1 LTAICDRYA
10 VVVHPAFVPRDA
22 LNRHCLNLRWLIGA
36 LLLAPLMLLCIRYL
50 DIPVALFVK
59 SHLYKNSHWSRLT
72 TNLPDLLLVLV
83 LVITLSA
90 LSLYL
95 VRSRKGIY
103 DRLTCFAKEVA
114 WTAPLSYLAKS
125 SLKFVF
131 GRVNTRCW
139 LKEPG
144 LYGFHWFQRRV
155 GCEGF
160 PSGHMIVVVALLAAG
175 WRCYPKSRPVC
186 LTVAVLLGVA
196 LVATNYHFV
205 SDVIAGAYVGALVEA
220 VVFALLAPAPPRL
233 PEPSAR

>member
-1 LTAICDRYA
+1 
-10 VVVHPAFVPRDA
+10 
-22 LNRHCLNLRWLIGA
+22 LISA
-36 LLLAPLMLLCIRYL
+36 LLLAPLVLLCVRYL

-59 SHLYKNSHWSRLT
+59 NHLYKNSDWSRLT
-72 TNLPDLLLVLV
+72 SNLPDLLLVLV
-83 LVITLSA
+83 LVTTLGA
-90 LSLYL
+90 CALYL
-95 VRSRKGIY
+95 VRSRKGIF
-103 DRLTCFAKEVA
+103 DRLTCFAWEAA
-114 WTAPLSYLAKS
+114 WTAPLSFLAKS
-125 SLKFVF
+125 GLKFVF

-139 LKEPG
+139 LQNPA

-155 GCEGF
+155 GCDGF
-160 PSGHMIVVVALLAAG
+160 PSGHMLVIVALLAAV
-175 WRCYPKSRPVC
+175 WRCYPKSRPLC